1 MLQENRSEGDT
12 CNQRDSA
19 LLAQP
24 INSDGLNRCFVA
36 YCIGLILGYAL
47 YIPGRTMPGF
57 PAGGPGDFI
66 IYYTGARIIRD
77 GNGGRLYDLDVQS
90 QVQQTLLIQHGWKYE
105 GGLLP
110 YVNPPFL
117 AGFLV
122 PLSFVP
128 LAYAFHIWNLLCI
141 LMLLFCI
148 RTFLPGPAV
157 SRALLVRVVIAL
169 SFFPVF
175 ESLWQGQSSFVVLLA
190 FTLCYRSLRKHADGE
205 AGIALA
211 LGLLK
216 PQLIVVPAA
225 TFLFLRR
232 WRTVTAFGLAG
243 IVLVLLSW
251 ILVGTD
257 GLVSYLKLSSVM
269 LNWAGV
275 RGMHPTL
282 MPNLRGTVY
291 RMGEWF
297 GFRTGPEATA
307 AWVSTT
313 IVVCGLAV
321 FVLFVRTWHKRCR
334 LGSSEFDLCFAE
346 IVVCSLLLSPHLYGH
361 DLSVLVLAGFLAA
374 RYLDDRGRVAQRNRL
389 ICLGHMGITLPYLLG
404 LGLELRAQVIAVLLI
419 VLMIMLGRESGFDRR
434 REATRGTGIGR
445 EDSEVRGRMA
455 RSRE

>member
-1 MLQENRSEGDT
+1 MDRHPALGMLQGKENRSERGT
-12 CNQRDSA
+12 WNQGDSA

-24 INSDGLNRCFVA
+24 VKSDGWNRCFVA

-57 PAGGPGDFI
+57 PTGGPGDFI
-66 IYYTGARIIRD
+66 IYYTGACIIRD

-90 QVQQTLLIQHGWKYE
+90 QVQQALLIQHGWKYQ

-110 YVNPPFL
+110 YVNPPFF
-117 AGFLV
+117 AGLLV

-157 SRALLVRVVIAL
+157 SHALLVRVVMAL

-175 ESLWQGQSSFVVLLA
+175 EALWQGQSSFVVLLA
-190 FTLCYRSLRKHADGE
+190 LTLCYRSLRKHADGE
-205 AGIALA
+205 AGFALA

-251 ILVGTD
+251 IFVGTD

-269 LNWAGV
+269 LNWEGV

-291 RMGEWF
+291 RLMEWF
-297 GFRTGPEATA
+297 GFRIGPKGT
-307 AWVSTT
+307 AWVSTA
-313 IVVCGLAV
+313 ILVCGLAI
-321 FVLFVRTWHKRCR
+321 FLLFVRAWHKRCR
-334 LGSSEFDLCFAE
+334 LGSAEFDLRFAE
-346 IVVCSLLLSPHLYGH
+346 IVVFSLLLSPHLYGH

-374 RYLDDRGRVAQRNRL
+374 RYLDDIGRIAQRNRL

-404 LGLELRAQVIAVLLI
+404 LGLELRAQVIAVLLV
-419 VLMIMLGRESGFDRR
+419 VLMVMLGRECGFDGR
-434 REATRGTGIGR
+434 REAKGGIR
-445 EDSEVRGRMA
+445 IA
-455 RSRE
+455 